1 MAGEVVQ
8 IISIS
13 VAEATMVIPY
23 RNRGVQGFHRPELG
37 AIGMILGVT
46 KDVDMKFML
55 QYERARFQV
64 LVLDPSLIPHSIDV
78 VIGEYIYELHFK
90 VEQEEMVN
98 PMPIDMDDNVVD
110 DREDDGAE
118 RSN

>member
-1 MAGEVVQ
+1 MGDSHFKQALRKVWFQMVGLPGELRKFLT
-8 IISIS
+8 IW
-13 VAEATMVIPY
+13 
-23 RNRGVQGFHRPELG
+23 

-110 DREDDGAE
+110 DREEDGAE